1 MVIINVVSRVV
12 IIDQILQGDKKNKDL
27 VKLKQ
32 DLEERA
38 RLAERNKAANNDGDI
53 VETMY
58 IDNTRNVGVLLGEK
72 DLGKHIKKQRF
83 EVRNISLL
91 LVTMIV

>member
-1 MVIINVVSRVV
+1 M
-12 IIDQILQGDKKNKDL
+12 LQGDKKNKDL

-38 RLAERNKAANNDGDI
+38 RLAERNKAANNDGER

-58 IDNTRNVGVLLGEK
+58 VDNTRNVGVPLGEK

-83 EVRNISLL
+83 EVYKKH
-91 LVTMIV
+91 

>member
-1 MVIINVVSRVV
+1 MDVFGFLSG
-12 IIDQILQGDKKNKDL
+12 DQKNKDL
-27 VKLKQ
+27 VRLKQ

-38 RLAERNKAANNDGDI
+38 RLAERSKAANNEGDK

-83 EVRNISLL
+83 EVWKLILNLEFL
-91 LVTMIV
+91 YFMK